1 MLKGGIIIEV
11 INVVQAQLAEAAG
24 FTAVSIHEW
33 GTLVAQQ
40 KGYQPR
46 GCDPRTARMVINS
59 VLIPVLSRVRVGH
72 ITEAKMAQAMGVN
85 IIDESNDLGSL
96 TYTQYIRKKGDLSAP
111 IICDVANLDECIA
124 RLGEGASML
133 RTRKTPFPPSRNL
146 TTMATVKGIKN
157 QLMAL
162 KTDAAKE
169 EKFLKLFSDT
179 DAVKKTIE
187 EGNIPFPLYAYG
199 SINTPNDVAM
209 MMHMGCAGVFIANNA
224 FAADNPRRRLE
235 ALATAVRSHGDIDK
249 MVELSIGTHL
259 R

>member
-1 MLKGGIIIEV
+1 
-11 INVVQAQLAEAAG
+11 
-24 FTAVSIHEW
+24 
-33 GTLVAQQ
+33 
-40 KGYQPR
+40 
-46 GCDPRTARMVINS
+46 
-59 VLIPVLSRVRVGH
+59 
-72 ITEAKMAQAMGVN
+72 
-85 IIDESNDLGSL
+85 
-96 TYTQYIRKKGDLSAP
+96 
-111 IICDVANLDECIA
+111 
-124 RLGEGASML
+124 
-133 RTRKTPFPPSRNL
+133 NL
-146 TTMATVKGIKN
+146 TTMATVKGIKTE
-157 QLMAL
+157 LMAL